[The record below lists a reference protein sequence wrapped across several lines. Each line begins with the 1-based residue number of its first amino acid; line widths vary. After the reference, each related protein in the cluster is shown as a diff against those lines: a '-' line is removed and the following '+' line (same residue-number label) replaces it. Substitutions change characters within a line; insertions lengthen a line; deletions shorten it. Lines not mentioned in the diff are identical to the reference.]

1 MQGENWIQEALRDWG
16 RRHRGEPGAELGHRR
31 QTNFAHHIRDRF
43 DTDDAC
49 DPALPVSDLS
59 MEVDQAVA
67 FLRARS
73 AEEGRVLEMVYL
85 QRLPV
90 RKACAVLGVN
100 NNQLTNL
107 RSTAERTVE
116 MYLTMRCNRS
126 AADFNPSLLLS
137 A

>member
-1 MQGENWIQEALRDWG
+1 MQAENWIQEALRDWG

-31 QTNFAHHIRDRF
+31 QTNFARHIRGLF
-43 DTDDAC
+43 DAEEANDS
-49 DPALPVSDLS
+49 ALPVSDLS

-67 FLRARS
+67 FLRGRS

-100 NNQLTNL
+100 NNQLANL

-126 AADFNPSLLLS
+126 AEDFNPLLLMS